1 MDCLR
6 RCDGGKKTTKRGQS
20 PGTCAGV
27 PSTEGQVAGPGAGR
41 EKTAMGKGL
50 LWWREGHLWSRD
62 ADGLG
67 DPNLPPGLSSIW
79 ALPED
84 KSRVEPGS
92 CRGCRRR
99 WKISSL
105 GGRVVT
111 SDSWGCQ
118 ESEQRSASPW
128 AGTWNVFSHQEK
140 GQFYAPGIT
149 FKLHEFSSYFLV
161 KETLCRIRMILSFL
175 TQTKI

>member
-1 MDCLR
+1 MGIRKPQREDSHLGPVHASLVLR
-6 RCDGGKKTTKRGQS
+6 DKWQDQELEGKRYSHGKRAALMVRGVLLVKGCRRPGWPQS
-20 PGTCAGV
+20 PIW
-27 PSTEGQVAGPGAGR
+27 PLQ
-41 EKTAMGKGL
+41 
-50 LWWREGHLWSRD
+50 HLSPTR
-62 ADGLG
+62 G
-67 DPNLPPGLSSIW
+67 
-79 ALPED
+79 
-84 KSRVEPGS
+84 KSRVEPGM

-111 SDSWGCQ
+111 SVSLGCQ
-118 ESEQRSASPW
+118 EREQRSASPW

-149 FKLHEFSSYFLV
+149 FKLHEFSSHFLV
-161 KETLCRIRMILSFL
+161 KETLCRIRILSFL